1 MLQKRLNGLAMCS
14 IENDILDDINLDRVI
29 KDFAQRNAGRQF
41 FTRH

>member
-29 KDFAQRNAGRQF
+29 KDFAPRNAGRQF